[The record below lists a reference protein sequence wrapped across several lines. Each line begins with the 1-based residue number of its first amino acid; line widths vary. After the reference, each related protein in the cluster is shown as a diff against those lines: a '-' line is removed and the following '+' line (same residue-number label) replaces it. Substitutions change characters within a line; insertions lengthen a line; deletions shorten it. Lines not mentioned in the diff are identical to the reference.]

1 MKNKLSSIATL
12 LTVCGFIAFVATARA
27 DKGGSSSTVNPNR
40 GPNTNNVCNQ
50 GPNTNNAANPNKGP
64 NTNNVANPNQGPNT
78 NNVANEEK
86 IRLVPPTG
94 VKAEGSADF
103 RSQVGHVR
111 LEVEAEVPGD
121 AAGTVLTV
129 TVDTVDIG
137 TITIGAT
144 GEGQLELEA
153 EDGVTVPAIVPGSVV
168 MVTDAAG
175 DLILA
180 GQF

>member
-1 MKNKLSSIATL
+1 MKNKISSIATF
-12 LTVCGFIAFVATARA
+12 LTVCGFIAFVATAHA
-27 DKGGSSSTVNPNR
+27 DKGGGSANRGPNTNNAVNPNR

-50 GPNTNNAANPNKGP
+50 GPNTNNVPNPNRGP
-64 NTNNVANPNQGPNT
+64 NTNNVANDE
-78 NNVANEEK
+78 VK

-103 RSQVGHVR
+103 RSEVGHVKF
-111 LEVEAEVPGD
+111 EVEAEVPGD

-129 TVDTVDIG
+129 SVDTVTVG
-137 TITIGAT
+137 TITLGAT
-144 GEGQLELEA
+144 GEGELEIEA
-153 EDGVTVPAIVPGSVV
+153 EHGATVPAIVPGSVV
-168 MVTDAAG
+168 MVTDPAG